1 MCPAELAE
9 PQPLVVCSLGL
20 QDRRNKMPDVGIVE
34 WHPSGQANKALAEKT
49 PMSFVQ
55 TAYDA
60 GSISGTFLNPW
71 SCRYDSR
78 KYYF

>member
-1 MCPAELAE
+1 
-9 PQPLVVCSLGL
+9 
-20 QDRRNKMPDVGIVE
+20 MPDVGIVE